1 MKILC
6 LIKFTPNVDDFVY
19 NPITNLL
26 ERENSKLVLNPDDA
40 SAIALAL
47 KLKKLDPNIFI
58 EIVTMGPKSIAPLV
72 KDILRLDVDR
82 GVMLTDSLFAGSDT
96 YATSKIIVKYLS
108 QTEYDL
114 ILTGSHSLDGDTAH
128 IPSQVAQLLH
138 MVQCSYVCSV
148 DYESILNKEAIV
160 TSMQEDEK
168 VTLSFPLPAIIS
180 VQKEIGLKMPFVR
193 YKDLKKDV
201 DHKLFYFD
209 TEKLGF
215 LDCEIGLKGSKT
227 KVKKTFVKTLLTN
240 NKQVVV
246 SGDESIQTVY
256 DFLLQNDILKR

>member
-19 NPITNLL
+19 NPVTNLL
-26 ERENSKLVLNPDDA
+26 ERENSKLILNPDDS

-58 EIVTMGPKSIAPLV
+58 EIITMGPKSIAPLI
-72 KDILRLDVDR
+72 KNILRLDVDK

-96 YATSKIIVKYLS
+96 YATSKILSKYIS
-108 QTEYDL
+108 QTEYD
-114 ILTGSHSLDGDTAH
+114 IIITGSHSLDGDTAH
-128 IPSQVAQLLH
+128 VPSQVAQLLDL
-138 MVQCSYVCSV
+138 VQCSYVCSV
-148 DYESILNKEAIV
+148 NYESLLDDEAIV

-168 VTLSFPLPAIIS
+168 ITLSFKLPAIIS

-201 DHKLFYFD
+201 DHKLFYYNASD
-209 TEKLGF
+209 LM
-215 LDCEIGLKGSKT
+215 LSDNICSKT
-227 KVKKTFVKTLLTN
+227 KVKKTFTKSLLTN
-240 NKQVVV
+240 KQQVIV
-246 SGDESIQTVY
+246 SGDEGIQTVY
-256 DFLLQNDILKR
+256 DFLIQNDFLKR